1 VCRTTWYIA
10 SVGSDRTG
18 ATPMIVTRTMAEAAE
33 RRLADGT
40 TLDPLEDRVIC
51 EEYWCHCNPLLAP
64 NHIDTAVDI

>member
-1 VCRTTWYIA
+1 
-10 SVGSDRTG
+10 
-18 ATPMIVTRTMAEAAE
+18 MIVTRTMAEAAE

-40 TLDPLEDRVIC
+40 TLDPLVDRVIC